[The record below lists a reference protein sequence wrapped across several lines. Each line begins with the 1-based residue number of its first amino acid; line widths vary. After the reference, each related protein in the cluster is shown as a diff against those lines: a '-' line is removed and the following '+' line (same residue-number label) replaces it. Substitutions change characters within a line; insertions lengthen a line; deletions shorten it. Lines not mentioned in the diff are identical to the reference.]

1 MTYVKPLNDE
11 IESLVNLAMDYAED
25 NDGMIPEWLGDRIDL
40 LKEEREIVLLQMA
53 QSYKETQTEMAGV
66 TATIMGLK
74 ERENK
79 LARKMER
86 IATVIETYNT
96 DRQPLKNGFVELKYS
111 TSERLD
117 VLDESKVPFQFRR
130 ETITVTTAKSELKKA
145 IKNGL
150 ECDYAKINVYHNQ
163 RIV

>member
-1 MTYVKPLNDE
+1 MRYVKPLNDE
-11 IESLVNLAMDYAED
+11 IEALINLAMDYAED

-53 QSYKETQTEMAGV
+53 QNYKETQTEMAGV

-79 LARKMER
+79 LARKMQR
-86 IATVIETYNT
+86 IHQVIETYNT

-117 VLDESKVPFQFRR
+117 VLDETKVPFQFRR
-130 ETITVTTAKSELKKA
+130 EKITVSTAKDELKKA

-150 ECDYAKINVYHNQ
+150 DCDYAKINTYYNQ

>member
-1 MTYVKPLNDE
+1 MSYVKPLNDE
-11 IESLVNLAMDYAED
+11 IESLINLAMDYAEE

-53 QSYKETQTEMAGV
+53 QSYKEAQTDMAGV

-86 IATVIETYNT
+86 IHQVIETYNT

-117 VLDESKVPFQFRR
+117 VIDETKVPFQFRR
-130 ETITVTTAKSELKKA
+130 EKITVSTAKDELKKA

-150 ECDYAKINVYHNQ
+150 DCDYAKINTYYNQ